1 MEQFELLVRSYL
13 DRILDREVLH
23 NFALAHIDDE
33 YLPEFQRPLEDL
45 HLLFLPDLRSDSE
58 TFPERPHIRYLV
70 DMLEELKK
78 EVEEHGVEAIRLREL
93 TRMAKEPESKVENRA
108 RHRDQYRKPP
118 EANEQ

>member
-13 DRILDREVLH
+13 DRIIDRDVLH

-58 TFPERPHIRYLV
+58 TFPERQHIRYLL
-70 DMLEELKK
+70 DLLEELRK
-78 EVEEHGVEAIRLREL
+78 EIAEKGLDAIRLREL

-108 RHRDQYRKPP
+108 RHREQYRKPP
-118 EANEQ
+118 DVRE

>member
-45 HLLFLPDLRSDSE
+45 HLMFLPDLRADSE
-58 TFPERPHIRYLV
+58 TFPERPHIRYLL
-70 DMLEELKK
+70 DLLEEHKK
-78 EVEEHGVEAIRLREL
+78 EVEEQGVEAIRLREL
-93 TRMAKEPESKVENRA
+93 TRMAKEPDSKVEGRA
-108 RHRDQYRKPP
+108 RHRDQYRRPP
-118 EANEQ
+118 EQ